1 MSILKNGFSKL
12 VKNGNAD
19 DFAKAILTT
28 DTHTKTCVVNEEF
41 GSDTVTMAGVAKG
54 SGMIHP
60 NLATMLAFIT
70 CDANIS
76 SQTLQQALKDVV
88 EVTFNQITV
97 DGDTSTNDMV
107 LVMSNG
113 CTNNNE
119 IKKDSEDYYKFKQML
134 LYIMTDLAKSIARDG
149 EGASKLIEV
158 TVKGAKESSAA
169 RMIAKSVVGSSLV
182 KTAIFG

>member
-1 MSILKNGFSKL
+1 
-12 VKNGNAD
+12 
-19 DFAKAILTT
+19 
-28 DTHTKTCVVNEEF
+28 
-41 GSDTVTMAGVAKG
+41 MAGVAKG

-119 IKKDSEDYYKFKQML
+119 IKK
-134 LYIMTDLAKSIARDG
+134 
-149 EGASKLIEV
+149 
-158 TVKGAKESSAA
+158 TVKTTINLS
-169 RMIAKSVVGSSLV
+169 RCFYIL
-182 KTAIFG
+182 

>member
-1 MSILKNGFSKL
+1 
-12 VKNGNAD
+12 
-19 DFAKAILTT
+19 
-28 DTHTKTCVVNEEF
+28 
-41 GSDTVTMAGVAKG
+41 
-54 SGMIHP
+54 
-60 NLATMLAFIT
+60 MLAFIT

-119 IKKDSEDYYKFKQML
+119 IKRRRRLYKFKQML
-134 LYIMTDLAKSIARDG
+134 LYIMTDLAKVLQG
-149 EGASKLIEV
+149 M
-158 TVKGAKESSAA
+158 AK
-169 RMIAKSVVGSSLV
+169 VLLN
-182 KTAIFG
+182 

>member
-1 MSILKNGFSKL
+1 MPMSILKNGFSKL
-12 VKNGNAD
+12 VKTVMLMTLQSDINNGYSY
-19 DFAKAILTT
+19 
-28 DTHTKTCVVNEEF
+28 KTCVVNEEF

-97 DGDTSTNDMV
+97 DGT
-107 LVMSNG
+107 LQ
-113 CTNNNE
+113 
-119 IKKDSEDYYKFKQML
+119 QMIWCL
-134 LYIMTDLAKSIARDG
+134 
-149 EGASKLIEV
+149 
-158 TVKGAKESSAA
+158 
-169 RMIAKSVVGSSLV
+169 
-182 KTAIFG
+182 

>member
-1 MSILKNGFSKL
+1 
-12 VKNGNAD
+12 
-19 DFAKAILTT
+19 
-28 DTHTKTCVVNEEF
+28 
-41 GSDTVTMAGVAKG
+41 MAGVARG

-97 DGDTSTNDMV
+97 DSDTSTNDML

-119 IKKDSEDYYKFKQML
+119 IKKTAKTTINLSRCF
-134 LYIMTDLAKSIARDG
+134 YIL
-149 EGASKLIEV
+149 
-158 TVKGAKESSAA
+158 
-169 RMIAKSVVGSSLV
+169 
-182 KTAIFG
+182 

>member
-1 MSILKNGFSKL
+1 MRCKRSF
-12 VKNGNAD
+12 GN
-19 DFAKAILTT
+19 
-28 DTHTKTCVVNEEF
+28 
-41 GSDTVTMAGVAKG
+41 DTVTMAGVAKG

-119 IKKDSEDYYKFKQML
+119 IKK
-134 LYIMTDLAKSIARDG
+134 
-149 EGASKLIEV
+149 
-158 TVKGAKESSAA
+158 TVKTTINLS
-169 RMIAKSVVGSSLV
+169 RCFYIL
-182 KTAIFG
+182 